1 MTREYPKLVMSHDI
15 RTKVVRLSLSVVG
28 DWVRTASAA
37 MERVFAQ
44 YSRLPCAISACHAG
58 ISHGHKKERIS
69 ALFCK
74 PVPLRQALPVLCP
87 CHHPGE
93 LFIPCRRPVV
103 LNPIRVAILAIRR
116 PDVFRSVCVLHGEHY
131 VGLCGIFA
139 VHKVDSGGAYQAE
152 IKLFLYLSIRY
163 IDIQRLYP
171 SKVTT
176 LTHSLVRDISHG
188 TKT

>member
-1 MTREYPKLVMSHDI
+1 MRQV
-15 RTKVVRLSLSVVG
+15 LSVTVSVCSIG
-28 DWVRTASAA
+28 ANTLRSKS
-37 MERVFAQ
+37 MPL
-44 YSRLPCAISACHAG
+44 SAISY
-58 ISHGHKKERIS
+58 GHKKERIS

-93 LFIPCRRPVV
+93 SFIPCRRPVV

-131 VGLCGIFA
+131 VGLCDIFT
-139 VHKVDSGGAYQAE
+139 VHKVDNGKAYNAT
-152 IKLFLYLSIRY
+152 IKLFPYLSISY
-163 IDIQRLYP
+163 IDNQRLYP

-188 TKT
+188 AKTYTF